1 MRLYSSI
8 SMYFNGLYALK
19 CVETHKSN
27 GGKFPPLWIVDRQ
40 RMHLG
45 TSMVGGPRLKMWN
58 DISLILDANIHRNR
72 HWPSLECTACYYNVQ
87 RFDLPPESF
96 ISILNT
102 CNCADSAL
110 KSFYIQYANQYSM
123 LSINPPLQRTR
134 KTWLSK
140 RDTIL
145 VCSGS
150 IIFPLRID
158 VNCWR
163 YLAIGFPSS
172 FLQVASVGIVFL

>member
-1 MRLYSSI
+1 
-8 SMYFNGLYALK
+8 
-19 CVETHKSN
+19 
-27 GGKFPPLWIVDRQ
+27 
-40 RMHLG
+40 MHLG
-45 TSMVGGPRLKMWN
+45 TSVVGGLRLKIWN
-58 DISLILDANIHRNR
+58 DISLILDANIRHNR
-72 HWPSLECTACYYNVQ
+72 HWSSLEYAACYYNVR

-102 CNCADSAL
+102 CNCADSAP

-123 LSINPPLQRTR
+123 LSINPPLLRTR
-134 KTWLSK
+134 KTRLSK

-158 VNCWR
+158 VNCWE

-172 FLQVASVGIVFL
+172 FLWVALVGIVFLLHIHQTIPPVVLIIILLCGV